1 MLDIPQYDPHSPKK
15 VDDIVGNA
23 KIWSSLAQIIRN
35 DTSPHIVLAGPSGC
49 GKSLF
54 LRILLEIE
62 CKRPLLSIDCTAN
75 SGLRDLRDSL
85 RGFSRG
91 SRTNDGHYRWI
102 MLEHADSLAAD
113 TQAFLRRMMETT
125 SNTTRMIFEC
135 RDAGAIAEPILS
147 RSSLFTVNTPDETEI
162 RYELMRRT
170 EYMLSDIQ
178 IKCILQISNGNMR
191 KALIH
196 ALSSRWI
203 SDKNSNHFEQLEKQ
217 LLTRPTCSDS
227 KEWMEWAIQTEQFCK
242 NNGYDLRDI
251 LQIGWPN
258 NSHVFY
264 ICSQWSRL
272 GGISPRTL
280 FFNCIHQVI
289 TSA

>member
-1 MLDIPQYDPHSPKK
+1 
-15 VDDIVGNA
+15 
-23 KIWSSLAQIIRN
+23 
-35 DTSPHIVLAGPSGC
+35 
-49 GKSLF
+49 
-54 LRILLEIE
+54 
-62 CKRPLLSIDCTAN
+62 
-75 SGLRDLRDSL
+75 L

-102 MLEHADSLAAD
+102 LLEHADCLAAD

-162 RYELMRRT
+162 QYELARRT
-170 EYMLSDIQ
+170 DHILSNNQ
-178 IKCILQISNGNMR
+178 IKWIMRISNGNMR
-191 KALIH
+191 KGLMH
-196 ALSSRWI
+196 ALTARWI
-203 SDKNSNHFEQLEKQ
+203 SEKSSIEYDPLEKQ
-217 LLTRPTCSDS
+217 LASRPIQGNS
-227 KEWMEWAIQTEQFCK
+227 KEWMLWAIQTEQFCK

-251 LQIGWPN
+251 LHVGWPN
-258 NSHVFY
+258 NPHVFY